1 MIANTGRKPSGI
13 NRQALRIWA
22 TVFLVAGIAGKSIIQ
37 NSILGLGSVN
47 GEQLLEM
54 MNQNSSVMGMVTLAL
69 VLQAVEVCAVPLF
82 VFMLV
87 EGFKNTSD
95 LKMYFL
101 RVAGVALLSEI
112 PYNLAVGGK
121 FIDLQSRNPAVGLVL
136 CMVMMYLYQRYEGKS
151 IGKILIKILVTVAGA
166 LWTGILGVEHGL
178 SCVIICAALWFTWE
192 KANLRTFIGCSAS
205 MCCCV
210 ASPFYMAAPLS
221 FLAIHFYNGEKGEEN
236 KWVNYLAYPV
246 LLGMFALASLVL
258 M

>member
-1 MIANTGRKPSGI
+1 MISNTGRKPSGI
-13 NRQALRIWA
+13 HRQALRTWA

-37 NSILGLGSVN
+37 NTMLGLGHVN
-47 GEQLLEM
+47 GQQLLEM
-54 MNQNSSVMGMVTLAL
+54 MNQDSSVMGMVTLAL

-82 VFMLV
+82 AFMLV

-95 LKMYFL
+95 LKMYVL
-101 RVAGVALLSEI
+101 RVVGVALLAEI
-112 PYNLAVGGK
+112 PYNLAISGK
-121 FIDLQSRNPAVGLVL
+121 FFDLQSRNPAVGLVL
-136 CMVMMYLYQRYEGKS
+136 CMVMMYLYQRYAGKS
-151 IGKILIKILVTVAGA
+151 IGKILIKVLVTVAGL
-166 LWTGILGVEHGL
+166 LWTGILGVEHGF
-178 SCVIICAALWFTWE
+178 SCIVICAALWFTWE

-205 MCCCV
+205 MCCCL

-246 LLGMFALASLVL
+246 LLSMFALASLIL